1 MGLLGISDLL
11 AHLPA
16 ILIALGVPTLVGC
29 ALGRVYPQQARKNDL
44 LHRVVYGAIR
54 P

>member
-16 ILIALGVPTLVGC
+16 ILIALGAPPWL
-29 ALGRVYPQQARKNDL
+29 AAP
-44 LHRVVYGAIR
+44 
-54 P
+54 